1 MRHAIFMT
9 GTYLLMNLICSYN
22 VFCICMLKLVNMVAC
37 VKFFLDGK
45 YSSQYFVD
53 YFFFPLVC
61 CVGHL
66 FFIQRWVFIM
76 FPVCVKS

>member
-53 YFFFPLVC
+53 YFFFPLYVVLVIYFSYNVGC
-61 CVGHL
+61 LLCFQCV
-66 FFIQRWVFIM
+66 
-76 FPVCVKS
+76 